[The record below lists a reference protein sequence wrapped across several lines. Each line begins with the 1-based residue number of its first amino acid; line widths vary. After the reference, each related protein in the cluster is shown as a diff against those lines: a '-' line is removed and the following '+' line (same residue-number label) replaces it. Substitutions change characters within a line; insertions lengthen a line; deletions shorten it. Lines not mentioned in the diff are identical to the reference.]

1 MKPLKN
7 LLKKSYSFYLF
18 VQLRCVISPSELEY
32 DRQFDI
38 DQQLYHSYKNSSFND
53 DAKPEYECIQNFLH
67 QYKNNTKYF
76 LYFLFGENACD
87 LYEEGVTIREIKD
100 THSFGVIAYNP
111 AITSPQ
117 VLLAA
122 FEGWTGYT
130 EITEEQY
137 NQLKS

>member
-18 VQLRCVISPSELEY
+18 VQLRCVIMPSELEY

-38 DQQLYHSYKNSSFND
+38 DQQLYDGYKNSSFND

-76 LYFLFGENACD
+76 LFGENACD
-87 LYEEGVTIREIKD
+87 LYEDGVTIREIKD

-117 VLLAA
+117 TLLAA